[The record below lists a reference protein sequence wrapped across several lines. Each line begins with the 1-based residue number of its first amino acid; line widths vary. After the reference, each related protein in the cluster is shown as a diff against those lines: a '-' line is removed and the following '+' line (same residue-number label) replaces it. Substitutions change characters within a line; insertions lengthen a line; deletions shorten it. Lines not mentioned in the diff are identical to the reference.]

1 MNLEKVTFR
10 KLKGGETV
18 AEKPFTDSALLNTY
32 ESFSRTLAEMRAF
45 IKARARDGMALHEKL
60 KDNFGRT
67 DLGRAATDENWMKWV
82 DDFLKENATAGNV
95 ALVFL
100 EEKTGLK
107 RGTLKVR
114 FSAARNKRKMR
125 D

>member
-1 MNLEKVTFR
+1 
-10 KLKGGETV
+10 
-18 AEKPFTDSALLNTY
+18 
-32 ESFSRTLAEMRAF
+32 
-45 IKARARDGMALHEKL
+45 
-60 KDNFGRT
+60 
-67 DLGRAATDENWMKWV
+67 MKTGSTWV

-125 D
+125 N